1 MMVAA
6 VDMSPGAITARLQMV
21 ERLRRLCLSLARA
34 GRQLT
39 PSSRGEGEGP
49 APAKDG
55 SRG

>member
-1 MMVAA
+1 MVAA